1 MRHASRTPSRP
12 LLRPLG
18 ALRAALLLATLAACG
33 GAGRTHRVE
42 EPPRPFRR
50 PAVALRDVRL
60 SGAGLLGGA
69 AEIELR
75 VHNPNDYDLTE
86 PRVNYRVLLDGVE
99 IATGLTDLDV
109 TVPAEDSVIVKL
121 PATFSYRGLGRAG
134 RLVAN
139 TGAAPYRVLGRIT
152 VGTPHGRLWFP
163 YDRAGQFSPMR
174 R

>member
-1 MRHASRTPSRP
+1 MRHAVRHPFRPTPRP
-12 LLRPLG
+12 PR
-18 ALRAALLLATLAACG
+18 ALPAALLFATLAACG
-33 GAGRTHRVE
+33 GGRRTHRVE
-42 EPPRPFRR
+42 EPSIPFDRPS
-50 PAVALRDVRL
+50 VALRDVRL

-69 AEIELR
+69 AEIQLR

-86 PRVNYRVLLDGVE
+86 PRVNYRVLLDDVE

-109 TVPAEDSVIVKL
+109 TVPAEDSVTVKL

-139 TGAAPYRVLGRIT
+139 TGAAPYRVLGRII
-152 VGTPHGRLWFP
+152 VGTPHGRLSFP
-163 YDRAGQFSPMR
+163 YDRAGQFSTLR